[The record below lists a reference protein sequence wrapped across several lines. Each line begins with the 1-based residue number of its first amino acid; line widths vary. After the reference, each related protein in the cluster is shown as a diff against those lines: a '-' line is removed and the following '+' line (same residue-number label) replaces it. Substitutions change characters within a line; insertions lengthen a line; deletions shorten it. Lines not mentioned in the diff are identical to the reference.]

1 VATCPEEDPG
11 FQYSEEFMRIRLF
24 TFALIAGF
32 MAFAAPAVAAPPEP
46 VTYSFTITTH
56 SKFGHCSFP
65 VLVEATGKSKAIE
78 SPTGEVVGVSTNTKV
93 TVTNVDSGK
102 TVTYSVNG
110 TFHNSTDA
118 DGNVTTTATGSNLL
132 TDANYGVVIT
142 NGTFTF
148 TFDKKGK
155 LVQGL
160 SGTGNITDVCA
171 ALS

>member
-1 VATCPEEDPG
+1 
-11 FQYSEEFMRIRLF
+11 MRLRAF
-24 TFALIAGF
+24 VFVVIAGF
-32 MAFAAPAVAAPPEP
+32 MALAAPAVAAPPEP
-46 VTYSFTITTH
+46 ITYSFTVKTN
-56 SKFGHCSFP
+56 SKFGHCAFP

-93 TVTNVDSGK
+93 TVTNLDDPTK

-132 TDANYGVVIT
+132 TDPKAGVVIT

-155 LVQGL
+155 LIQGL
-160 SGTGNITDVCA
+160 SGTGSITDVCA
-171 ALS
+171 ALA